1 MGLLDRKALGTRLS
15 AARKENG
22 YTSERLALEC
32 NISAVYVRQI
42 ESGKY
47 QPSISTLIKFSNVL
61 HRSLDYFVQ
70 DSVEWNELTILSG
83 IAEKCKRLTP
93 EQLQMVERIIDAIL
107 NV

>member
-1 MGLLDRKALGTRLS
+1 MGLLDRKALGIRLS
-15 AARKENG
+15 TARKENG
-22 YTSERLALEC
+22 YTSEHLAVEC

-70 DSVEWNELTILSG
+70 DSVEWNELTVLSG

-93 EQLQMVERIIDAIL
+93 EQLQMVERIIGAII
-107 NV
+107 NE